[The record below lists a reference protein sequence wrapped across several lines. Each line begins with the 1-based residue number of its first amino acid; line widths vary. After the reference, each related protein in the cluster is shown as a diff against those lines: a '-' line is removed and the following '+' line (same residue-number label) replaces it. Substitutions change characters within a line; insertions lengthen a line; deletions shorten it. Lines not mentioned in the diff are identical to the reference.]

1 MKALRILL
9 LSVMLLAVAFLLP
22 TPAAQA
28 ATTLVYT
35 GTLDFIANP
44 FDDYAVFIPAG
55 TNITATLDCG
65 PPKPGTLDPYLEV
78 RDPDGMLLTPLDLS
92 GAATY
97 DDGIGDGMCGDG
109 YSGGYYTFVAAK
121 TGNYVFRATSYD
133 YVDSGGGEGEG
144 GEGYGTGDG
153 PYTLTV
159 EGLPEPTGWDPG
171 DDRINPHPAQP
182 VALYCRTEGVVGYSP
197 DGALVL
203 FASQEQ
209 IDAVGVPAAPAL
221 LANSADGSAR
231 LYRLP
236 SGEFQLNV
244 NQGAQEYVFT
254 WDACPPSHKTTQ
266 VIDLATGQ
274 TLVYYTWP

>member
-1 MKALRILL
+1 MKVLRILL
-9 LSVMLLAVAFLLP
+9 LSVMLLAAVFLLP

-35 GTLDFIANP
+35 GTLDFTTNP
-44 FDDYAVFIPAG
+44 FDDYSVFIPAG
-55 TNITATLDCG
+55 ANITATLDCG
-65 PPKPGTLDPYLEV
+65 PPKPGTLDPYLQV
-78 RDPDGMLLTPLDLS
+78 FDPDGVLIGES
-92 GAATY
+92 
-97 DDGIGDGMCGDG
+97 DDDIGDGMCGDG
-109 YSGGYYTFVAAK
+109 WSGGYYTFVAAK

-133 YVDSGGGEGEG
+133 YIDSTDW
-144 GEGYGTGDG
+144 GTGDG

-159 EGLPEPTGWDPG
+159 EGLPESSEPTWTGWDPG

-209 IDAVGVPAAPAL
+209 IDALGVPAAPAL
-221 LANSADGSAR
+221 LAASADGSAR
-231 LYRLP
+231 LYRLA

-244 NQGAQEYVFT
+244 NQGAQEYIFT
-254 WDACPPSHKTTQ
+254 WDACPPAHKTTQ
-266 VIDLATGQ
+266 VIDVATGQ